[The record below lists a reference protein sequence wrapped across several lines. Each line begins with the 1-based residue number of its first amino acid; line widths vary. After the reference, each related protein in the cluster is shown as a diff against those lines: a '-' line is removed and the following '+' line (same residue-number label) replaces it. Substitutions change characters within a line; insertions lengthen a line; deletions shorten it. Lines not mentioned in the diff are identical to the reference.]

1 MSAQKW
7 NLKKAALYGI
17 AFGFPIAIL
26 RAALGGVMPATFAET
41 MGFLTGAMI
50 CGVVLFVGVAA
61 IRNVLVNNSN

>member
-1 MSAQKW
+1 MKAQRW
-7 NLKKAALYGI
+7 NVKKAALYGV

-26 RAALGGVMPATFAET
+26 RAVLGGVMPATFAET

-61 IRNVLVNNSN
+61 IRNFLANISN